1 MNESGMVGVGG
12 ETKRRRERQ
21 RQIVES
27 RQGLELLGNALGVSR
42 PANVLS
48 TGETTACEA

>member
-12 ETKRRRERQ
+12 ETKRRREK
-21 RQIVES
+21 ELEG
-27 RQGLELLGNALGVSR
+27 RQGLELLGNALGDSR